1 MYLRT
6 TLKKLCSGAQ
16 RFCKEQSL
24 PLNTVDGEFLNFG
37 ASEGCAR
44 IYSCM
49 TERANKA
56 RNAEHHRCSDGVQRS
71 LQEQRVYGECLGFK
85 KR

>member
-1 MYLRT
+1 MH
-6 TLKKLCSGAQ
+6 
-16 RFCKEQSL
+16 
-24 PLNTVDGEFLNFG
+24 PLYGT
-37 ASEGCAR
+37 SESRAR

-49 TERANKA
+49 TERVNVP
-56 RNAEHHRCSDGVQRS
+56 RNAVHRQSGVQRS